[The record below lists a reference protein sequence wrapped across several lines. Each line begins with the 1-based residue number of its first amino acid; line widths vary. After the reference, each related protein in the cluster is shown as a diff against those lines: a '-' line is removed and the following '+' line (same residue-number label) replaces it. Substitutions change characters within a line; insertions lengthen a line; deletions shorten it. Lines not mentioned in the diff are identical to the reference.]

1 MPLAHPSA
9 PRKTSDASGALGR
22 TSVLLFV
29 SVVIC
34 YVDRANLSVA
44 VPLLKE
50 ELGFAVSRVG
60 LLLSAFF
67 WTYAFFQLVSGWLVD
82 RYNVNWVMTAGFL
95 VWSGATAA
103 TGLAGGFASLF
114 LFRLLLGVGE
124 SVAYPAYAKIF
135 ATHYN
140 EAQRGLANSLIDVGC
155 KLGPALGTFVGGF
168 YMAHFGWRTFFLL
181 LGLGALPW
189 ILCWIRWMPRGPE
202 KPGRA
207 SGPGMREILGHRS
220 AWATF
225 VGLFCG
231 NYFIY
236 FLLTWLP
243 YYLVHERH
251 FSMETMA
258 VMGALPFI
266 CCASATALAGWLSY
280 RALAAGATPTRVRK
294 TCTVAGL
301 GLSSMI
307 VAVPLVSDSRSA
319 MALLMLACASY
330 GIFSSS
336 PWAISQTI
344 AGPEASGRWAG
355 LQNFIGNLAGVVAPA
370 VTGFVVERTG
380 GFRWAFGLTAG
391 VAMAGALVYLFVL
404 GRVEPA
410 RWSAQGSS

>member
-1 MPLAHPSA
+1 
-9 PRKTSDASGALGR
+9 
-22 TSVLLFV
+22 
-29 SVVIC
+29 
-34 YVDRANLSVA
+34 
-44 VPLLKE
+44 
-50 ELGFAVSRVG
+50 
-60 LLLSAFF
+60 
-67 WTYAFFQLVSGWLVD
+67 
-82 RYNVNWVMTAGFL
+82 
-95 VWSGATAA
+95 
-103 TGLAGGFASLF
+103 
-114 LFRLLLGVGE
+114 
-124 SVAYPAYAKIF
+124 
-135 ATHYN
+135 
-140 EAQRGLANSLIDVGC
+140 
-155 KLGPALGTFVGGF
+155 
-168 YMAHFGWRTFFLL
+168 
-181 LGLGALPW
+181 
-189 ILCWIRWMPRGPE
+189 
-202 KPGRA
+202 
-207 SGPGMREILGHRS
+207 
-220 AWATF
+220 
-225 VGLFCG
+225 
-231 NYFIY
+231 
-236 FLLTWLP
+236 
-243 YYLVHERH
+243 
-251 FSMETMA
+251 MA